1 MSTTEKAIE
10 KYSEARNK
18 AALGAEFAPE
28 YMTLKGVKIWHK
40 TFSHAWVIPAV
51 ISRNAFAGLFEK
63 GMLTIYVL
71 AHPPEMV
78 RNEIMQQLNEGNI
91 IEKAMEFFEKNQFT
105 PEDLESL
112 DVDKL
117 MQQPYAKN

>member
-1 MSTTEKAIE
+1 MSKTDKALADLAQ
-10 KYSEARNK
+10 ARNN

-28 YMTLKGVKIWHK
+28 YVMLKGVRIFYQ

-51 ISRNAFAGLFEK
+51 VSRNAKASVFEK
-63 GMLTIYVL
+63 GMLTVYVL
-71 AHPPEMV
+71 AQPPEMV
-78 RNEIMQQLNEGNI
+78 RNEIMQQLDAGNI
-91 IEKAMEFFEKNQFT
+91 IGAAMDFFAKNQIT
-105 PEDLESL
+105 PDDLESL